1 MQRPNTVARLGKQAI
16 PLVGTQLCGGPD
28 ASPPP
33 PQCQNTMILGKI
45 LTGSS
50 SSSSSDHATIG
61 NTRRTAAAV
70 VASDS
75 VAATS
80 FALLAVNV
88 GPKAADVLCNISCL
102 SALLG
107 GDTDS
112 SVKPGDTFTTAN
124 VWTGETGMFTGATG
138 WSAQAVPGGPGVV
151 MVMVNKTTSGTS
163 GTSSM

>member
-1 MQRPNTVARLGKQAI
+1 MQRSNTVARLGKQAI

-50 SSSSSDHATIG
+50 SSSSSDHAAIG
-61 NTRRTAAAV
+61 NTSNTATAV
-70 VASDS
+70 VASAS

-80 FALLAVNV
+80 FALLAINV

-107 GDTDS
+107 GDS

-151 MVMVNKTTSGTS
+151 MVIVNKTTSGTS
-163 GTSSM
+163 SM